1 MERECPDCH
10 GSRQVVVWSTFLDR
24 VDEMVIPCRHCGESD
39 PDEAEGAEEQKA
51 AGDEP

>member
-24 VDEMVIPCRHCGESD
+24 VDEMVIPCRHCGDSD
-39 PDEAEGAEEQKA
+39 PVDAQAEEPEGA
-51 AGDEP
+51 GDDEP